1 MFLFFLVM
9 VFTATFKTMSVIS
22 LRSALLVEETIV
34 PGETTD
40 LSQAIETFYPIMLY
54 RVHLATNG
62 VRTHNFRDSLIA
74 QIVVRPTTIR
84 SQPRQPLIEMKK
96 LKSVHVGLTIN
107 HSLLS
112 MKTFSYTCTTHL
124 TDANF
129 FNDVCPFKD
138 RIQKLTYSCR

>member
-1 MFLFFLVM
+1 
-9 VFTATFKTMSVIS
+9 MSVIS

-54 RVHLATNG
+54 RVHLATRW

-74 QIVVRPTTIR
+74 QKVVSPTTIR

-96 LKSVHVGLTIN
+96 LKSVHVG
-107 HSLLS
+107 
-112 MKTFSYTCTTHL
+112 
-124 TDANF
+124 
-129 FNDVCPFKD
+129 
-138 RIQKLTYSCR
+138 